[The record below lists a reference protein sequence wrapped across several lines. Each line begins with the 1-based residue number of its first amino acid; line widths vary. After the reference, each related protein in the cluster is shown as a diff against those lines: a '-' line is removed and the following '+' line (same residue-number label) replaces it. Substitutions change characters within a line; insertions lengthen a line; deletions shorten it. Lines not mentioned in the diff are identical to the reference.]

1 MAHQGMGQV
10 VTIMQNAAV
19 SGRIARI
26 VAAGFLALLIAGC
39 NMFSPPKIKEEPIVP
54 ADTLYSQAIAE
65 MDGQRYLTAIATLR
79 KLERQ
84 HPNSD
89 YSEKTKVMLVFAHYR
104 IGKFDEA
111 ILAAD
116 RFLALYATS
125 SEVPYVLYLKGNS
138 YFAQIRDTTRDQ
150 RISQNAI
157 ETYSLLISNYPK
169 SEYAQDAREKLV
181 IGVDQLAGKEM
192 SVGRYYLGNGNYL
205 AAINRFRTVAE
216 QFQTSTH
223 IEEALYRL
231 TEANLSIGLISEAQ
245 TAAAVLGHNYPQS
258 KWYKQAYE
266 LLQKQGVTPQV
277 NEGSNLASLRQG

>member
-19 SGRIARI
+19 SGRVARI

-39 NMFSPPKIKEEPIVP
+39 NMFSAPKIKEEAIVP

-84 HPNSD
+84 HPNGE
-89 YSEKTKVMLVFAHYR
+89 YSEKAKVMLVFANYR
-104 IGKFDEA
+104 IGKFDDA

-125 SEVPYVLYLKGNS
+125 SEVPYVLYLKGNA
-138 YFAQIRDTTRDQ
+138 YFAQIRDITRDQ
-150 RISQNAI
+150 KISQNAI

-169 SEYAQDAREKLV
+169 SDYAKDAREKLV
-181 IGVDQLAGKEM
+181 IGIDQLAGKEM

-231 TEANLSIGLISEAQ
+231 TEANLAIGLLSEAQ

-258 KWYKQAYE
+258 KWYKQAYD

-277 NEGSNLASLRQG
+277 NEGSSLASLRQG